1 MCAICIIFHALVFD
15 QRGEKKNSREHAF
28 PCQRF
33 HANALTWPH
42 ASLKS
47 AVNHWLPV
55 YLWSHPMRSHSTSP
69 RSQGFDRLT
78 IASHLSA
85 TVRPRQKRTF
95 GIIRQRNRYWSRYH
109 VWESRMS
116 VFFRKEFSRK
126 TYKSKGPMQR
136 MCEKKK
142 LQGVPGNKLAR
153 GGSQTTI
160 KWRGSLLSFLVSR
173 ALSAFSRCLH
183 TMPLGH
189 LSTFQN
195 LFKMLFIYLLQ
206 FNDLLVCTQVL
217 LFFPTF
223 LKWL

>member
-1 MCAICIIFHALVFD
+1 MYYFIRLKLLFVQCKFLLTFILTSLFRQSGLCTIVCHLHYFPCIGFWSAWGK
-15 QRGEKKNSREHAF
+15 RKKNSREHAF

-109 VWESRMS
+109 VCESRMS
-116 VFFRKEFSRK
+116 VFFWKEFSRK

-136 MCEKKK
+136 MCEKKNCRVSQETSW
-142 LQGVPGNKLAR
+142 QGG
-153 GGSQTTI
+153 
-160 KWRGSLLSFLVSR
+160 
-173 ALSAFSRCLH
+173 ALR
-183 TMPLGH
+183 P
-189 LSTFQN
+189 Q
-195 LFKMLFIYLLQ
+195 
-206 FNDLLVCTQVL
+206 
-217 LFFPTF
+217 
-223 LKWL
+223 